1 SLLATQVVARLRSA
15 VGIELPLRA
24 IFEVPTVAGL
34 AQRVETAQQ
43 AGSSSSPPPLTPRP
57 RVPRGAV

>member
-1 SLLATQVVARLRSA
+1 